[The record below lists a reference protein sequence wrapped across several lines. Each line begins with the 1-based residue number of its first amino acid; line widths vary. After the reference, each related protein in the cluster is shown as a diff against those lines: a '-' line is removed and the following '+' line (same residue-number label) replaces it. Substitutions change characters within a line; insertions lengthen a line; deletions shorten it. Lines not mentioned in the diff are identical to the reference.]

1 MKGRSSMDPKV
12 ALGFIFLRIN
22 IHTCRVPLDHIV
34 DLPGNL
40 KDFCELL
47 CSLPSDH
54 AAMLIFYRSSRPQLR
69 WNEQGELAQFDID
82 KQFIP
87 PCVVEIFK
95 GGNDVFKK
103 NKDLDTMV
111 TRGLLEP
118 VLIGGIAYISVSEKL
133 RADIQSSKS
142 SKDANVSLVRRF
154 GLLNIMLE
162 ALPEEYSIIVWEE
175 VRSQLRET
183 LELNCI
189 PILRV
194 MNFEDISRYVELLQG
209 EKRLL

>member
-1 MKGRSSMDPKV
+1 MDPMV
-12 ALGFIFLRIN
+12 VLGFIFLRIDAHAH
-22 IHTCRVPLDHIV
+22 ICRVSLDHIV
-34 DLPGNL
+34 EAPESL

-54 AAMLIFYRSSRPQLR
+54 AAMLIFCRSSHPQLR

-82 KQFIP
+82 EQFIP

-95 GGNDVFKK
+95 GGDDVFKK

-111 TRGLLEP
+111 TRGMLEN
-118 VLIGGIAYISVSEKL
+118 VLVGGIAYISVSEKL

-142 SKDANVSLVRRF
+142 SKDPNVSLVKRF
-154 GLLNIMLE
+154 GLLNVMLE
-162 ALPEEYSIIVWEE
+162 ALPEAYSIIVWEE
-175 VRSQLRET
+175 VHSQLRET

-209 EKRLL
+209 EKRLS